1 MIMKAPEDSSGKV
14 TVMLHDLEMKD
25 ATTITN
31 ISPICPTGKLDVLS
45 LRQDAVLD
53 LVENAPPISSEML
66 VKLFEAAASSE
77 HFAVAPAVKF
87 NSDHAVAITG
97 VVIYVEKE
105 FDVDK
110 SGTWPIRA
118 T

>member
-1 MIMKAPEDSSGKV
+1 ME
-14 TVMLHDLEMKD
+14 
-25 ATTITN
+25 
-31 ISPICPTGKLDVLS
+31 
-45 LRQDAVLD
+45 
-53 LVENAPPISSEML
+53 LVENVPPTSCSML
-66 VKLFEAAASSE
+66 EKLFEAAASSE